1 MDGKIDAFVCGSG
14 TGGSIAG
21 ISNYLKEKNS
31 NIQIILADPP
41 GSSLANK
48 VFKKLS

>member
-1 MDGKIDAFVCGSG
+1 MDGKINAFVCGSG

-31 NIQIILADPP
+31 DIKIILADPN

-48 VFKKLS
+48 VK